1 MNDMREL
8 LSGALPA
15 PQDEP
20 QHRDVIDDAMDWGMR
35 RRRRDWA
42 LSGAAALAVIA
53 VGTGVAAMSGGS
65 GSTVSAGG
73 GLPSGTQTHRSQA
86 GPSEPE
92 GTLWTPY
99 CSAPATVK
107 GNLQAYCELYNEEQ
121 NFNVDFATGSV
132 KYIQAALPAGFTVK
146 ATGKWV
152 LILTGPDGKTNYLF
166 PSTESALTLDGHPLS
181 CGAPARPDCVETST
195 AGGTLVVAGGPS
207 GQPSAGYVGAGLQ
220 DPRVDIILGTSV
232 TGGLNG
238 MEPPTAAAP
247 LLTNAQLEKVLGD
260 PAFLAYAKAQLQ
272 HLADITK
279 QLQSMAPPSGSWT
292 PSSGA
297 SGSGSYPPPSGYP
310 SSPPSGSGASSGLS
324 WPSSP
329 SGSGDSSSL
338 STPSSPS
345 DSGASTG
352 QSWPSSPSSP
362 SGSGDSSSLS
372 TSSSPS
378 GSSSS

>member
-65 GSTVSAGG
+65 GNTVSAGG
-73 GLPSGTQTHRSQA
+73 GLPSGAQTHRSEA
-86 GPSEPE
+86 APSEPQ
-92 GTLWTPY
+92 GTWWTPY
-99 CSAPATVK
+99 CSSPANAK
-107 GNLQAYCELYNEEQ
+107 GDLQAYCELYNEAQ
-121 NFNVDFATGSV
+121 NFGGIFTTGSV
-132 KYIQAALPAGFTVK
+132 KYIQAALPAGFTVRQ
-146 ATGKWV
+146 TGNWV
-152 LILTGPDGKTNYLF
+152 LILTGPDGKTNYMF
-166 PSTESALTLDGHPLS
+166 PSAEPASSLDGHPLG
-181 CGAPARPDCVETST
+181 CGVPAPSDCVQTST
-195 AGGTLVVAGGPS
+195 AGGTVVVAGGPS
-207 GQPSAGYVGAGLQ
+207 GAPSAGYVAQGLK
-220 DPRVDIILGTSV
+220 DPRVDLILGTSV

-238 MEPPTAAAP
+238 MEPPTAKVP
-247 LLTNAQLEKVLGD
+247 LLTDAQLEKILTDPGFLG
-260 PAFLAYAKAQLQ
+260 YAKAQVQ
-272 HLADITK
+272 QLANITK

-329 SGSGDSSSL
+329 SGSGASSSL

-345 DSGASTG
+345 
-352 QSWPSSPSSP
+352 
-362 SGSGDSSSLS
+362 
-372 TSSSPS
+372 